1 MDKVGIYKGKACKRA
16 DGTMAQYGDRENG
29 NLELIVDFAIK
40 FDDGVRVRSIPQY
53 INASTLEFVIERL
66 RACGWKGDDISNLAG
81 VDANEIDIEVS
92 VEEYQ
97 GKQRN
102 KYNIMTG
109 GGRFSV
115 SRPVDP
121 KMFNAKFA
129 ALRGAVGS
137 GSQSGGGAPP
147 PPFD

>member
-1 MDKVGIYKGKACKRA
+1 MDKVGIYKGKARKRA
-16 DGTMAQYGDRENG
+16 DGTWAQYGERDNG
-29 NLELIVDFAIK
+29 NLELILEMGINDV
-40 FDDGVRVRSIPQY
+40 GVRSIALY
-53 INASTLEFVIERL
+53 INDKTLEFTVERL
-66 RACGWKGDDISNLAG
+66 RALGWKGDDISNLDG
-81 VDANEIDIEVS
+81 IGDNEVDVEVS

-109 GGRFSV
+109 AGRFSV
-115 SRPVDP
+115 QKPVDP

-129 ALRGAVGS
+129 ALRGAMGS
-137 GSQSGGGAPP
+137 GGSAGGGAPP

>member
-1 MDKVGIYKGKACKRA
+1 MDKTGIYKGKAVKRP
-16 DGTMAQYGDRENG
+16 DGTLASYGERENG
-29 NLELIVDFAIK
+29 NLELMIDVSIK
-40 FDDGVRVRSIPQY
+40 FDDGTRVRSVPQY
-53 INASTLEFVIERL
+53 INDKTLDFVIERL

-81 VDANEIDIEVS
+81 IDTQEVDIEIS
-92 VEEYQ
+92 EEEYQ
-97 GKQRN
+97 GKKRN

-115 SRPVDP
+115 QKPIDP

-137 GSQSGGGAPP
+137 GGSSGGGAPP

>member
-1 MDKVGIYKGKACKRA
+1 MDKVGIYKGKARKRA
-16 DGTMAQYGDRENG
+16 DGTWAQYGERENG
-29 NLELIVDFAIK
+29 NLELILEMSIADV
-40 FDDGVRVRSIPQY
+40 GVRSIALY
-53 INASTLEFVIERL
+53 INDKTLEFTVERL
-66 RACGWKGDDISNLAG
+66 RALGWKGEDISNLDG
-81 VDANEIDIEVS
+81 IGDNEVDVEVS

-109 GGRFSV
+109 AGRFSV
-115 SRPVDP
+115 QKPVDP

-129 ALRGAVGS
+129 ALRGAMGS
-137 GSQSGGGAPP
+137 GGQPGGGAPP

>member
-1 MDKVGIYKGKACKRA
+1 MDKVGIYKGRAVKRP
-16 DGTMAQYGDRENG
+16 DGTLASYGERENG
-29 NLELIVDFAIK
+29 NLELMIDFSIK
-40 FDDGVRVRSIPQY
+40 FEDGTRVRSIPQY
-53 INASTLEFVIERL
+53 INDKTLDFVIERL

-81 VDANEIDIEVS
+81 IDAQEVDIEIT
-92 VEEYQ
+92 VEQYQ
-97 GKQRN
+97 GKDRN

-115 SRPVDP
+115 QKPIDP

-129 ALRGAVGS
+129 ALRGSAGGS
-137 GSQSGGGAPP
+137 SGQGGAPP